1 MVIWIGVGGRLGQQC
16 QGMLPQRAAGL
27 SLSMLTST
35 NLHPSLNPGNFPGV
49 ISYIYINFYRFYMQ
63 KSLKTCLLDKFS
75 LSPNG
80 LNSYFTPNSISVR
93 ARSSPTLVTYLSCI
107 NRLISVQ
114 SGCLILL
121 NAEMVQN
128 EIPKT
133 FIWSCHFTL
142 YKSSRP
148 THCDQSKI
156 ENCLGKQSHLYI
168 PGSADFISRHIT
180 RSSFCVFFSLLSL
193 RIHLPFWSSRWT
205 FHHLKFRHLLF
216 ISPIHPFSS
225 NKTMTCPWLSVFL
238 GFHNIYH

>member
-27 SLSMLTST
+27 SLSMLTAT
-35 NLHPSLNPGNFPGV
+35 NLHPSLNPRNFPGV
-49 ISYIYINFYRFYMQ
+49 ISYTYINFYQFYMQ

-93 ARSSPTLVTYLSCI
+93 ARSSPTSVTYLSCM

-133 FIWSCHFTL
+133 FI
-142 YKSSRP
+142 
-148 THCDQSKI
+148 
-156 ENCLGKQSHLYI
+156 
-168 PGSADFISRHIT
+168 
-180 RSSFCVFFSLLSL
+180 
-193 RIHLPFWSSRWT
+193 
-205 FHHLKFRHLLF
+205 
-216 ISPIHPFSS
+216 
-225 NKTMTCPWLSVFL
+225 
-238 GFHNIYH
+238 